1 MAEVEGNAGATLVV
15 SPSPDGRL
23 VVTLTGEIDIL
34 SVELLHRE
42 VADLM
47 GRPVQPLVVDV
58 RGLQFMDSSGIA
70 LLLRLA
76 DRYGP
81 IEFRHPTA
89 IIRKIIE
96 ATGLTE
102 ILRMEPPTA

>member
-1 MAEVEGNAGATLVV
+1 MAEVGGNAGATLIV
-15 SPSPDGRL
+15 SSNDGRL

-42 VADLM
+42 IADLM
-47 GRPVQPLVVDV
+47 ERPVQPMVVEV
-58 RGLQFMDSSGIA
+58 RDLLFMDSSGIA

-81 IEFRHPTA
+81 IEFRHPTP

-102 ILRMEPPTA
+102 ILRMEPRTA